1 MDILI
6 IGNGFD
12 LAHGLK
18 TSYKDFLD
26 FCKEQ
31 SRTHTPVTYFDYKHC
46 LATNLW
52 LKHFINRQEKLGDT
66 WIDLEKEIYEVVK
79 FINKHPTASNSGST
93 SMFCPKILLIEK
105 TDNSFTF
112 NQLKEQCFKQPND
125 LEQIKTNNYKILT
138 QIVDSR
144 FVEVYLEKSNFFI
157 NFLYDQLREFTKG
170 FELYLIHEVLEQL
183 NENSPYKLSLQSIGV
198 APSSQD
204 VHILSFNYTDTC
216 EKLYNNKFN
225 TYCELRIKPVYVHG
239 KVGCNNTCEL
249 VLGTHSFESSEKY
262 DAISPRFNVFKKHY
276 QRHKYGTIESYQDLL
291 KKLINQEQKIKP
303 VFHIIGHSL
312 EETDHKILR
321 HILTA
326 NKNATIKIYYH
337 SEDAQEKMMR
347 NIDDIIGEDEVMTR
361 VQLIDQHDEKRG
373 LLRPVKKKVLTL
385 S

>member
-31 SRTHTPVTYFDYKHC
+31 MKASNPVTYFDYKRC
-46 LATNLW
+46 LKTNLW
-52 LKHFINRQEKLGDT
+52 MKHFIERQKQPGDT
-66 WIDLEKEIYEVVK
+66 WIDLENEILNIVK
-79 FINKHPTASNSGST
+79 IINKHPTATNSGTVSL
-93 SMFCPKILLIEK
+93 FCPQVLTCNLSEL
-105 TDNSFTF
+105 SFSF
-112 NQLKEQCFKQPND
+112 NQFKDKYFRRPNN
-125 LEQIKTNNYKILT
+125 IKCKATNNYEIL
-138 QIVDSR
+138 SPSNNNLY
-144 FVEVYLEKSNFFI
+144 EVYFEKPRYFI
-157 NFLYDQLREFTKG
+157 NFLYDQLREFTKA
-170 FELYLIHEVLEQL
+170 FEQYLS
-183 NENSPYKLSLQSIGV
+183 NEIMTKLVRDDKYILTLPTSNTRLCV
-198 APSSQD
+198 
-204 VHILSFNYTDTC
+204 LSFNYTDTC
-216 EKLYNNKFN
+216 FKLYDHSRNPN
-225 TYCELRIKPVYVHG
+225 TEYSIETIFIHG
-239 KVGCNNTCEL
+239 KVQNSNDCGL
-249 VLGTHSFESSEKY
+249 VLGTKTFKSSDDY
-262 DAISPRFNVFKKHY
+262 AAISPDFNIFKKHY

-291 KKLINQEQKIKP
+291 KKLINQEQKNKP

-361 VQLIDQHDEKRG
+361 VQFIDQHDTKRG
-373 LLRPVKKKVLTL
+373 ILRPVNNEVLTL